1 MDYEKINKQLGE
13 VLKEIKNPSKGSH
26 EKVKNIKSNFK
37 MENSVKNK
45 SENEDNI
52 KITWSPTSQRLID
65 DLSSNDQNL
74 GLLRYMDYKKI
85 DRWKKFI
92 RMYTGLDENPSPS
105 DPWYPM
111 RYLNSEI
118 LESLYFNTST
128 VPSGMVRDVR
138 LVCESLGI
146 EQKVIREL
154 QDEVRE
160 RCTKIL
166 RDSGQHNEWFI

>member
-1 MDYEKINKQLGE
+1 MGKI
-13 VLKEIKNPSKGSH
+13 
-26 EKVKNIKSNFK
+26 SNFIK
-37 MENSVKNK
+37 IFLYGEDSIKKESNDKTEDSIKDKSDNK
-45 SENEDNI
+45 DEI
-52 KITWSPTSQRLID
+52 KITWSPTSERLMD
-65 DLSSNDQNL
+65 DLSSNDKNL
-74 GLLRYMDYKKI
+74 DLLKYMDYEKI

-138 LVCESLGI
+138 LVCENLDVD
-146 EQKVIREL
+146 QKVIREL

-160 RCTKIL
+160 RCTEIL